1 MCSDK
6 HDEIC
11 FEGNDCPLCGVR
23 NELTELTELTDEK
36 SQLEDKIEELNNTIE
51 MMKENQK

>member
-1 MCSDK
+1 MTICSNK

-11 FEGNDCPLCGVR
+11 FEGKHCPMCTLQDK
-23 NELTELTELTDEK
+23 LTYEK

-51 MMKENQK
+51 MMKENQI

>member
-1 MCSDK
+1 MNLCSDK

-11 FEGNDCPLCGVR
+11 FECNDCPLCSMR
-23 NELTELTELTDEK
+23 NELTYEK